1 MSIITFTPHGL
12 STLLPYRPGDRGAE
26 RSYLQRREDQGMQEY
41 GPGILGEVRFARQDG
56 GYYVQLYDR
65 EGRPVGKTGLW
76 RTEAKA
82 PEAARRLAA
91 KLAGE

>member
-1 MSIITFTPHGL
+1 
-12 STLLPYRPGDRGAE
+12 
-26 RSYLQRREDQGMQEY
+26 MQEY

-56 GYYVQLYDR
+56 GYYVQLYAR

-82 PEAARRLAA
+82 REAARRLAA
-91 KLAGE
+91 SVIIGVILCGLIFLGLNA